1 MRSVTFS
8 IVNPEL
14 ICFGSV
20 PQEGF
25 DTPELLLA
33 SVHSGH
39 ITQEQLREWNFKQPH
54 ILAIVGQMKVRR
66 HYAVQWSWLMC
77 PGAPVTACCASPLMC
92 PGAPVAACC
101 ASPSVRACSDRVSV
115 GLQACVV
122 QRSGV
127 PVVRVSCG
135 SQRELEVAVPSHSST
150 FEWLR
155 GVLPV
160 LPVLA
165 HVPVNTA

>member
-1 MRSVTFS
+1 MTFS

-77 PGAPVTACCASPLMC
+77 PGAPVTACCASP
-92 PGAPVAACC
+92 
-101 ASPSVRACSDRVSV
+101 SVRACSDRVSV